1 MNSTPARRHEEEA
14 PKLLAEYIAEHG
26 LPPGV
31 NLPSEVIPQLT
42 PEEQQATIEACEALA
57 AGDEEAGARLNELWE
72 DVWDRLEMP
81 GFEAALAEAEEK
93 GTIPLREYMKSRGIP
108 CTPSE

>member
-1 MNSTPARRHEEEA
+1 MNSLPDRQAEEKTPN
-14 PKLLAEYIAEHG
+14 LLAQYIAEHG
-26 LPPGV
+26 LPPRV
-31 NLPSEVIPQLT
+31 KLPSEVIPQLT
-42 PEEQQATIEACEALA
+42 LEEQRATIEACEALA

-72 DVWDRLEMP
+72 DIWDRLEMP

-108 CTPSE
+108 CTPSK